1 MGERFFFFSFFDRN
15 GIGKRTGKDG
25 GKERSFAR
33 D

>member
-1 MGERFFFFSFFDRN
+1 MRGFLFFSFLDRN
-15 GIGKRTGKDG
+15 GIGKRTGEDG